1 MSTYTMHTMVRAF
14 IMVKTT
20 AGKSADLQERIEAVE
35 GVTEAHVVAGQ
46 YDLIVE
52 ATGGEVYDVI
62 HSVATEVRDLD
73 GVVDTRTYIC
83 LE

>member
-1 MSTYTMHTMVRAF
+1 MVRAF

-20 AGKSADLQERIEAVE
+20 AGKSAELRENIADVE

-46 YDLIVE
+46 YDLVVE
-52 ATGGEVYDVI
+52 ATGEEVYDVI
-62 HSVATEVRDLD
+62 HNVATDVRALD

>member
-1 MSTYTMHTMVRAF
+1 MVRAF

-20 AGKSADLQERIEAVE
+20 AGKSADLQASIADIE
-35 GVTEAHVVAGQ
+35 GVHEAHVVAGQ
-46 YDLIVE
+46 YDVIVE
-52 ATGGEVYDVI
+52 AEGGEVYDVI
-62 HSVATEVRDLD
+62 HSVATSVRDLE

>member
-1 MSTYTMHTMVRAF
+1 MVRAF

-20 AGKSADLQERIEAVE
+20 AGRAADLQAAIEDVP
-35 GVTEAHVVAGQ
+35 GVREAHVVAGQ

-52 ATGGEVYDVI
+52 AEGGEVYDVI
-62 HSVATEVRDLD
+62 HTVSTRIRDLE
-73 GVVDTRTYIC
+73 GAVDTRTYIC